1 MESLVIYRDYT
12 FSYSPSLMYPL
23 RVWLMMCALCM
34 REVGGWCLFSPV
46 QQQQQ
51 TLTRGEAEGIG
62 SLPATA
68 SDSST
73 AWVYFSYSPGCISQ
87 ISKVDRGCSWRYW
100 LVTGCRWVLCASDS
114 CFLAAASIQYC
125 TSLLWATFVVHAH
138 CLSLPQGCTSLR
150 FCIIDG
156 LHQLPWLRFTEW
168 RHIVAVTLMSQCH
181 VLALVPSGNTPSWMN
196 FSNPFLYCLT
206 LFGF

>member
-73 AWVYFSYSPGCISQ
+73 AWVYFSYSPPGCISHILQ
-87 ISKVDRGCSWRYW
+87 GAFLRSRK
-100 LVTGCRWVLCASDS
+100 LTGGVAEGIGSL
-114 CFLAAASIQYC
+114 LAAAGFC
-125 TSLLWATFVVHAH
+125 VHRTPASLLPYLFNATHHRCGRQSSYMHTV
-138 CLSLPQGCTSLR
+138 
-150 FCIIDG
+150 
-156 LHQLPWLRFTEW
+156 
-168 RHIVAVTLMSQCH
+168 
-181 VLALVPSGNTPSWMN
+181 
-196 FSNPFLYCLT
+196 FLYHRAVLH
-206 LFGF
+206 LGSA

>member
-1 MESLVIYRDYT
+1 MGSLVIYRDYT

-51 TLTRGEAEGIG
+51 TLTWGEAEGIG

-73 AWVYFSYSPGCISQ
+73 PWVYFSYSPQGCISHILHQ
-87 ISKVDRGCSWRYW
+87 GVFLIFSTRSISHILEGAFLRSRK
-100 LVTGCRWVLCASDS
+100 LTGGVAEGIGLL
-114 CFLAAASIQYC
+114 LAAAAGFSVHR
-125 TSLLWATFVVHAH
+125 TPASLLPHLFN
-138 CLSLPQGCTSLR
+138 
-150 FCIIDG
+150 
-156 LHQLPWLRFTEW
+156 TEHH
-168 RHIVAVTLMSQCH
+168 RCER
-181 VLALVPSGNTPSWMN
+181 PSSYTHTV
-196 FSNPFLYCLT
+196 FLYHRAVLH
-206 LFGF
+206 LGSA